1 MPRGCSA
8 PVPISAAV
16 ACAEATSESDN
27 VATQYG
33 PLAQLV
39 ARLVRIEEVRS
50 SNLLG
55 STTTLPEQHFLTE
68 AVLSRGARRHHFA
81 RGVF

>member
-1 MPRGCSA
+1 M
-8 PVPISAAV
+8 VLLLQ
-16 ACAEATSESDN
+16 
-27 VATQYG
+27 QYG

-55 STTTLPEQHFLTE
+55 STNTGYLATRLDET
-68 AVLSRGARRHHFA
+68 VLSRNPHS
-81 RGVF
+81 VFS

>member
-1 MPRGCSA
+1 MAGETCSRRN
-8 PVPISAAV
+8 
-16 ACAEATSESDN
+16 DN
-27 VATQYG
+27 VAMHYG

-55 STTTLPEQHFLTE
+55 STSTAETPRVTAAQPMLAGSLF
-68 AVLSRGARRHHFA
+68 VDGADE
-81 RGVF
+81 

>member
-1 MPRGCSA
+1 M
-8 PVPISAAV
+8 ILLFL
-16 ACAEATSESDN
+16 
-27 VATQYG
+27 QYG

-55 STTTLPEQHFLTE
+55 STNSKGRSLRHKAKWAAFRAE
-68 AVLSRGARRHHFA
+68 GAELLVSDVHQQVA
-81 RGVF
+81 R